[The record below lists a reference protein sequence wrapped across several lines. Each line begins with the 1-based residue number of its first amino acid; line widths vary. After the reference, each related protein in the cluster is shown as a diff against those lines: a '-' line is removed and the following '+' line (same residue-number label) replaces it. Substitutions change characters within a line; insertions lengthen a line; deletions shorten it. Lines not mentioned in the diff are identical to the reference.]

1 VTQGEARAYRRYA
14 RAYESL
20 WSGYLD
26 PVGIRLSRQE
36 KSWAAETFVLPLA
49 DASLYRNLSR
59 ITGAEPIVGGAGPVA
74 PTTVMLVSLRLDPG
88 FVRRM
93 DDDPLALEK
102 RLGANLR
109 DVLLE
114 GFGDRLTLGLLDD
127 RLLFDF
133 DLVEF
138 LGGAIRWNVTRD
150 MALAPLLAAA
160 NLPAYATVSVKDR
173 ERVRAFLDALRDG
186 AVRDEARDAGSFA
199 LRVGA
204 YDLIGPPGS
213 TVETLTVSIGAF
225 RIRLFFELRDDV
237 LVVATRPEVV
247 REVLDRGRPDPDPA
261 PYALKLAVYPERWE
275 KLKPDLMIG
284 YEEAARQGCRRALL
298 AREPFHSLGEAVMRR
313 TLGWVPRCPDGGR
326 DPRPRRARVLDPRP
340 ADAAASGGRAAGD
353 EPGATAGGFA
363 QEPVGDDG
371 VRGGRVAGAD
381 GLPAVAG
388 SARQRGDVVGVEGGI
403 GRHDGQ
409 PLGEGLRDE
418 EPVEGIGVV
427 RGKARHAERVVLL
440 HGERA
445 DPVPHQSARHEA
457 LGRLGKGQAPEP
469 PLDGDLPGARR
480 GEVQLVRLV
489 QKSVPGGRGQPVRLG
504 DGPQPDVGVEEK
516 PQPSISRR
524 ISSGSGASKSSAIDT
539 RLSSRPRD
547 RRARGGGVHG
557 TSRAT
562 GVPARAITI
571 SSPSSMRFTSRDRF
585 VFASCMFTW
594 ATVSSPPDLASL
606 SASSS

>member
-313 TLGWVPRCPDGGR
+313 TLGWVPRCPDGGEILVHGGLECSIHGR
-326 DPRPRRARVLDPRP
+326 PTRPRQEGAPPATSPARRLVDSLKSLSVTMVFEEDGLRAR
-340 ADAAASGGRAAGD
+340 
-353 EPGATAGGFA
+353 TAY
-363 QEPVGDDG
+363 
-371 VRGGRVAGAD
+371 
-381 GLPAVAG
+381 
-388 SARQRGDVVGVEGGI
+388 
-403 GRHDGQ
+403 
-409 PLGEGLRDE
+409 
-418 EPVEGIGVV
+418 
-427 RGKARHAERVVLL
+427 
-440 HGERA
+440 
-445 DPVPHQSARHEA
+445 
-457 LGRLGKGQAPEP
+457 
-469 PLDGDLPGARR
+469 RR
-480 GEVQLVRLV
+480 
-489 QKSVPGGRGQPVRLG
+489 
-504 DGPQPDVGVEEK
+504 
-516 PQPSISRR
+516 
-524 ISSGSGASKSSAIDT
+524 
-539 RLSSRPRD
+539 
-547 RRARGGGVHG
+547 
-557 TSRAT
+557 
-562 GVPARAITI
+562 
-571 SSPSSMRFTSRDRF
+571 
-585 VFASCMFTW
+585 
-594 ATVSSPPDLASL
+594 
-606 SASSS
+606 